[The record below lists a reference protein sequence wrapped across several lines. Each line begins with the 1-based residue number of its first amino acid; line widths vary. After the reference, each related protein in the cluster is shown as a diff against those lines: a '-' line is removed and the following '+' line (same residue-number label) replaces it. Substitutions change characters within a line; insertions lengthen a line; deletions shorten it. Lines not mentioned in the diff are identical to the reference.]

1 MSGRKMRFA
10 PSLTAIAAAL
20 SLAGCATFSPDGGM
34 AFVQGAVK
42 TDLAADTVKITDDA
56 QAASAESR
64 YRSLLKKG
72 LSADRAV
79 QVALLSNKGLQ
90 AAYNDLGI
98 SEAQFVEATLP
109 PNPTISI
116 LTVSGSGALD
126 IERRIIASLLSLV
139 TLQARREI
147 AEAQFKG
154 AQLKAIGETLKLAAD
169 TRRQFWRAVAA
180 SEQSGYL
187 SEARAS
193 AQTASELA
201 KRLGETGAL
210 NKLEQS
216 REHAFYADLAAQ
228 IAKARVQQALE
239 RERLT
244 RHMGLWGRDIA
255 YALPSRLPSLPGKLR
270 PSATVEAEAVKR
282 RADLKLARGEL
293 DLVAK
298 QYGLTKATRYIN
310 AFELSG
316 AENYSRARTVDP
328 ATGAASVD
336 KRRQFGAELSLE
348 IPIFDWGEART
359 REAEQTYMRAANHLA
374 DTAVNVRS
382 QAREAYIAYK
392 GAWDVAHVYQ
402 NQVLPLRKLIQD
414 EQLLQY
420 NGMLADLFT
429 LIQDARLRTLSN
441 VAAIEARRDFWIADA
456 DLRAAIVGGGM
467 AGGEAKAVT
476 AAAGGE

>member
-1 MSGRKMRFA
+1 MR
-10 PSLTAIAAAL
+10 IAAAL
-20 SLAGCATFSPDGGM
+20 TVTVAALGLAGCATFSPDGGIG
-34 AFVQGAVK
+34 AVQSAVK
-42 TDLAADTVKITDDA
+42 TDLAADTVKITSDA
-56 QAASAESR
+56 QAASAETR
-64 YRSLLKKG
+64 YRGLLKKS
-72 LSADRAV
+72 LTADRAV

-90 AAYNDLGI
+90 AAYKELGV
-98 SEAQFVEATLP
+98 SEAQFVGATLP
-109 PNPTISI
+109 PNPTISL

-126 IERRIIASLLSLV
+126 IERRIIASLLSLA

-147 AEAQFKG
+147 ADAQFKG
-154 AQLKAIGETLKLAAD
+154 AQLKAIGATLKLAAD
-169 TRRQFWRAVAA
+169 TRRQFWRVVSA

-187 SEARAS
+187 LEARAS

-216 REHAFYADLAAQ
+216 REHAFYADLSAQ
-228 IAKARVQQALE
+228 IAKARVQHALE

-244 RHMGLWGRDIA
+244 RQMGLWGRDIA
-255 YALPSRLPSLPGKLR
+255 YALPSRLPALPGKLR
-270 PSATVEAEAVKR
+270 PSLKIEAEAVAR
-282 RADLKLARGEL
+282 RVDLKLARGEL
-293 DLVAK
+293 ELVAK
-298 QYGLTKATRYIN
+298 QLGLTKATRYVSSL
-310 AFELSG
+310 ELSG
-316 AENYSRARTVDP
+316 AQNISRKQTTDP
-328 ATGAASVD
+328 VTGATSVE
-336 KRRQFGAELSLE
+336 KTNQFGAEIAFQ
-348 IPIFDWGEART
+348 IPIFDTGEART
-359 REAEQTYMRAANHLA
+359 REAEETYMRAANRLA
-374 DTAVNVRS
+374 EKAVNVRS
-382 QAREAYIAYK
+382 EAREAYVAYK